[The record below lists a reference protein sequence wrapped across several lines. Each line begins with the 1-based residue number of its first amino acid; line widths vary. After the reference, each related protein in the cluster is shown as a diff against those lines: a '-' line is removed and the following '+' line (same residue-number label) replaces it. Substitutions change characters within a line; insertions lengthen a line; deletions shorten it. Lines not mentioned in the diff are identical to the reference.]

1 MTNESTDAPT
11 PNRSAPEGLTLTG
24 RRPYVPQFDLGP
36 RRELYGRTV
45 QLRDMI
51 NERTARANIE
61 PWVRYLVTK
70 EVRAALREAGA
81 KEAR

>member
-51 NERTARANIE
+51 NGQMARANIE
-61 PWVRYLVTK
+61 PWIRNIVADEL
-70 EVRAALREAGA
+70 RALSV